1 MSAKAPATV
10 TFASVL
16 RIPAFRDLWLGQ
28 AISQLGDAL
37 YYVTFLFMA
46 KKLTG
51 SDAVVGFVGAM
62 ETLPYL
68 LFGAFAGVAADRFN
82 RRQLMLA
89 SDILGGITLIT
100 FGIWAFFNPKI
111 GLPAL
116 LVIPFVLSTL
126 RCFFMPAKSAAI
138 PALVPA
144 EKLQTATSLS
154 MMTQNLMP
162 MMGLALSAGVL
173 GVVYQRSPDHFL
185 LVAVGLNAVSFLI
198 SAIFIARLPSII
210 PDRKQI
216 NHPWE
221 DFREGIRYI
230 RQRRDLSVMLIVMTG
245 FRLCIAPF
253 FVAYLAANDAW
264 FDGKPQTVSWLEFGF
279 FAGMVTMAP
288 FVGRMKITRPGLSF
302 ALGLLAV
309 GVLVLFMAFARNFW
323 IFLTWNFLCG
333 LAVPLADIPITTYCG
348 LSVPDGFLGRVN
360 AVMNMIANGVMPLG
374 TALGG
379 MLIAGAGIQAGFLA
393 MGFGCCI
400 ACLVGVLDPVFR
412 RVRMPEPGV
421 EKSNDAGNGYLPIP
435 NG

>member
-1 MSAKAPATV
+1 MSASTV
-10 TFASVL
+10 TSNPVTCASVL

-51 SDAVVGFVGAM
+51 SDAVVGFVGAV

-68 LFGAFAGVAADRFN
+68 LFGAFAGVAADRFD

-89 SDILGGITLIT
+89 SDILGGMVLIF
-100 FGIWAFFNPKI
+100 FGTWAFFHPKI

-116 LVIPFVLSTL
+116 LIVPFALSTL
-126 RCFFMPAKSAAI
+126 RCFFMPAKSASI
-138 PALVPA
+138 PALVPS

-162 MMGLALSAGVL
+162 MMGLALSAGAL
-173 GVVYQRSPDHFL
+173 GFVYQRSPDFFL
-185 LVAVGLNAVSFLI
+185 LVAVGLNAASFLI
-198 SAIFIARLPSII
+198 SAYFIARLPSII
-210 PDRKQI
+210 PDRKEVS
-216 NHPWE
+216 HPLE
-221 DFREGIRYI
+221 DFREGLRYI
-230 RQRRDLSVMLIVMTG
+230 RKRRDLGVMLIVTTG
-245 FRLCIAPF
+245 FRLSIAPF

-279 FAGMVTMAP
+279 FAGMVAMAP

-302 ALGLLAV
+302 SLGLLAV
-309 GVLVLFMAFARNFW
+309 GVFVLFMAYARNFW
-323 IFLTWNFLCG
+323 VFLGWNFLCG

-379 MLIAGAGIQAGFLA
+379 MLIAGAGIQAGFIA
-393 MGFGCCI
+393 MGTGCCL
-400 ACLVGVLDPVFR
+400 ACLIGVLDPTFR
-412 RVRMPEPGV
+412 RVRMPDPAAAA
-421 EKSNDAGNGYLPIP
+421 SA
-435 NG
+435 

>member
-1 MSAKAPATV
+1 MSASTIASNPV

-16 RIPAFRDLWLGQ
+16 RIPAFRDLWLGP

-51 SDAVVGFVGAM
+51 SDAVVGFVGAV

-89 SDILGGITLIT
+89 SDVLGGLVLVL
-100 FGIWAFFNPKI
+100 FGFWAYFHPKI

-116 LVIPFVLSTL
+116 LFVPFALSSL
-126 RCFFMPAKSAAI
+126 RCFFMPAKGASI
-138 PALVPA
+138 PALVPP

-173 GVVYQRSPDHFL
+173 GVVYQRSPDFFL
-185 LVAVGLNAVSFLI
+185 LVAVGLNAASFLI
-198 SAIFIARLPSII
+198 SAYFIARLPSLI
-210 PDRKQI
+210 PDRKEI
-216 NHPWE
+216 SHPLE
-221 DFREGIRYI
+221 DFREGLRYI
-230 RQRRDLSVMLIVMTG
+230 RKRRDLGVMLIVMTG

-279 FAGMVTMAP
+279 FAGMVAMAP

-302 ALGLLAV
+302 SLGLLVV
-309 GVLVLFMAFARNFW
+309 GVFVLFMAFARNFW
-323 IFLTWNFLCG
+323 VFLTWNFLCG

-379 MLIAGAGIQAGFLA
+379 MLIAGAGIQAGFIA
-393 MGFGCCI
+393 MGTGCCL
-400 ACLVGVLDPVFR
+400 ACLIGVLDSTFR
-412 RVRMPEPGV
+412 RVRMPEPAAAATG
-421 EKSNDAGNGYLPIP
+421 
-435 NG
+435 